1 MSAAT
6 SIELFSTDIPI
17 SELPTPTLPNSPGPS
32 DFVISNC
39 SPFGS
44 WSLRPADVAPPY
56 CAYNHNETIPNLS
69 SCCKEGAEVHVY
81 GGCVQYCE
89 VAEEDQEAWRE
100 CVIDVFPESDVEG
113 HGFPCYFGEDND
125 FRVQSTSSGI
135 TTPTESATEQST
147 SGETATPTESAA
159 EQSESASPDDDEG
172 AANMHR
178 PSLTIVGWM
187 VAFLAVGAGFMA

>member
-1 MSAAT
+1 M
-6 SIELFSTDIPI
+6 IDNIL
-17 SELPTPTLPNSPGPS
+17 TP
-32 DFVISNC
+32 
-39 SPFGS
+39 
-44 WSLRPADVAPPY
+44 SLDR
-56 CAYNHNETIPNLS
+56 
-69 SCCKEGAEVHVY
+69 
-81 GGCVQYCE
+81 YCE

-113 HGFPCYFGEDND
+113 HGFPCYFGEEND
-125 FRVQSTSSGI
+125 FRNQNTSSGI

-172 AANMHR
+172 EQTHTLPVLSYTNSLKGAANMHR